1 MICSYQY
8 YLLEKLRS
16 KVEPIMNKIGL
27 GLSKLGMTPMMLSIL
42 AVIFSIISAF
52 FYSNL
57 VQFNINNIIP
67 NQALGAIFLLI
78 AGLCD
83 MLDGAI
89 ARVTKKS
96 SLKGAFIDSTF
107 DRVTEIIVFSGVLIG
122 QYAESILI
130 FFAITLSML
139 VSYSRTKAEAINVD
153 LRGIGIAERSER
165 ILILCLFSFFNEVR
179 YAIIIIIIL
188 SSITFVERFISVMKK
203 ADETNT

>member
-1 MICSYQY
+1 M
-8 YLLEKLRS
+8 LEKIRD
-16 KVEPIMNKIGL
+16 KVEPITNRIGQE
-27 GLSKLGMTPMMLSIL
+27 LSKLGMTPIMLSIF
-42 AVIFSIISAF
+42 AIIFSLISAF

-57 VQFNINNIIP
+57 IQFEINNIIS

-96 SLKGAFIDSTF
+96 SSKGAFIDSTF
-107 DRVTEIIVFSGVLIG
+107 DRVTEIIIFSGLLIG
-122 QYAESILI
+122 QYAEPLLV

-165 ILILCLFSFFNEVR
+165 ILILCLCSFINEIR
-179 YAIIIIIIL
+179 LAMIIIIVL
-188 SSITFVERFISVMKK
+188 SFITFMERFIAVMRKG
-203 ADETNT
+203 

>member
-1 MICSYQY
+1 M
-8 YLLEKLRS
+8 LENIRI
-16 KVEPIMNKIGL
+16 KVEPITNKISL
-27 GLSKLGMTPMMLSIL
+27 ELSKFGITPIMLSGL
-42 AVIFSIISAF
+42 AIIFAIISGF

-57 VQFNINNIIP
+57 VQFNINIVIQ
-67 NQALGAIFLLI
+67 NQVLGAIFLLI
-78 AGLCD
+78 AGLFD
-83 MLDGAI
+83 MLDGSL
-89 ARVTKKS
+89 ARVTKKTS
-96 SLKGAFIDSTF
+96 SKGAFIDSTF
-107 DRVTEIIVFSGVLIG
+107 DRVTEIIIYSGLLIG

>member
-1 MICSYQY
+1 M
-8 YLLEKLRS
+8 LEKIRD
-16 KVEPIMNKIGL
+16 KVEPITNRIGQE
-27 GLSKLGMTPMMLSIL
+27 LSKLGMTPIMLSIF
-42 AVIFSIISAF
+42 AIIFSLISAF

-57 VQFNINNIIP
+57 IQFEINNIIS

-89 ARVTKKS
+89 ARVTRKS
-96 SLKGAFIDSTF
+96 TLRGAFIDSTF
-107 DRVTEIIVFSGVLIG
+107 DRVTEIIIFAGLLIG
-122 QYAESILI
+122 QYAEPLFV

-165 ILILCLFSFFNEVR
+165 ILILCLCSFINEIR
-179 YAIIIIIIL
+179 LAIIIIIVL
-188 SSITFVERFISVMKK
+188 SFITFMERFIAVMKK
-203 ADETNT
+203 SE

>member
-1 MICSYQY
+1 M
-8 YLLEKLRS
+8 LEKIRD
-16 KVEPIMNKIGL
+16 KVEPITNRIGQE
-27 GLSKLGMTPMMLSIL
+27 LSKLGMTPIMLSIF
-42 AVIFSIISAF
+42 AIIFSLISAF

-57 VQFNINNIIP
+57 IQFEINNIIS

-96 SLKGAFIDSTF
+96 TLRGAFIDSTF
-107 DRVTEIIVFSGVLIG
+107 DRVTEIIIFAGLLIG
-122 QYAESILI
+122 QYAEPLLV

-165 ILILCLFSFFNEVR
+165 ILILCLCSFINEIR
-179 YAIIIIIIL
+179 LAIIIIIVL
-188 SSITFVERFISVMKK
+188 SFITFMERFIAVMKK
-203 ADETNT
+203 SE

>member
-1 MICSYQY
+1 
-8 YLLEKLRS
+8 
-16 KVEPIMNKIGL
+16 
-27 GLSKLGMTPMMLSIL
+27 
-42 AVIFSIISAF
+42 
-52 FYSNL
+52 
-57 VQFNINNIIP
+57 
-67 NQALGAIFLLI
+67 
-78 AGLCD
+78 

-96 SLKGAFIDSTF
+96 SLRGAFIDSIF
-107 DRVTEIIVFSGVLIG
+107 DRVTEIIVFSGILIG

-188 SSITFVERFISVMKK
+188 SSITFMERFISVMKK
-203 ADETNT
+203 ADKTNT

>member
-1 MICSYQY
+1 M
-8 YLLEKLRS
+8 LEKIRD
-16 KVEPIMNKIGL
+16 KVEPITNRIGQE
-27 GLSKLGMTPMMLSIL
+27 LSKLGMTPIMLSIF
-42 AVIFSIISAF
+42 AIIFSLISAF

-57 VQFNINNIIP
+57 IQFEINNIIS

-96 SLKGAFIDSTF
+96 TLRGAFIDSTF
-107 DRVTEIIVFSGVLIG
+107 DRVTEIIIFAGLLIG
-122 QYAESILI
+122 QYAEPLLV

-153 LRGIGIAERSER
+153 LRGVGIAERSER
-165 ILILCLFSFFNEVR
+165 ILILCLCSFINEIR
-179 YAIIIIIIL
+179 LAIIIIIVL
-188 SSITFVERFISVMKK
+188 SFITFMERFIAVMKK
-203 ADETNT
+203 SE

>member
-1 MICSYQY
+1 M
-8 YLLEKLRS
+8 
-16 KVEPIMNKIGL
+16 EPITNKIGRE
-27 GLSKLGMTPMMLSIL
+27 LSKLGMTPIMLSIF
-42 AVIFSIISAF
+42 AIIFSLISAL
-52 FYSNL
+52 FYSDL
-57 VQFNINNIIP
+57 IQFDINNIIS
-67 NQALGAIFLLI
+67 NQSLGAIFLLI

-107 DRVTEIIVFSGVLIG
+107 DRVTEIIIFSGLLIG
-122 QYAESILI
+122 QYAEPLLV

-165 ILILCLFSFFNEVR
+165 ILILCLFSFIGEIR
-179 YAIIIIIIL
+179 LAIIIITIL
-188 SSITFVERFISVMKK
+188 SFITFMERFIAVMRKTK
-203 ADETNT
+203 

>member
-1 MICSYQY
+1 M
-8 YLLEKLRS
+8 LEKIRD
-16 KVEPIMNKIGL
+16 KVEPITNRIGQE
-27 GLSKLGMTPMMLSIL
+27 LSKLGMTPIMLSIF
-42 AVIFSIISAF
+42 AIIFSLISAF

-57 VQFNINNIIP
+57 IQFEINNIIS

-96 SLKGAFIDSTF
+96 TLRGAFIDSTF
-107 DRVTEIIVFSGVLIG
+107 DRVTEIIIFAGLLIG
-122 QYAESILI
+122 QYAEPLFV

-165 ILILCLFSFFNEVR
+165 ILILCLFSFINEIR
-179 YAIIIIIIL
+179 LAMIIIIVL
-188 SSITFVERFISVMKK
+188 SFITFMERFIAVMKK
-203 ADETNT
+203 SE

>member
-1 MICSYQY
+1 M
-8 YLLEKLRS
+8 LEKIRD
-16 KVEPIMNKIGL
+16 KVEPITNRIGQE
-27 GLSKLGMTPMMLSIL
+27 LSKLGMTPIMLSIF
-42 AVIFSIISAF
+42 AIIFSLISAF

-57 VQFNINNIIP
+57 IQFEINNIIS

-89 ARVTKKS
+89 ARVTEKS
-96 SLKGAFIDSTF
+96 TLRGAFIDSTF
-107 DRVTEIIVFSGVLIG
+107 DRVTEIIIFAGLLIG
-122 QYAESILI
+122 QYAEPLLV

-165 ILILCLFSFFNEVR
+165 ILILCLFSFINEIR
-179 YAIIIIIIL
+179 LAIIIIIVL
-188 SSITFVERFISVMKK
+188 SFITFMERFIAVMKK
-203 ADETNT
+203 SE

>member
-1 MICSYQY
+1 
-8 YLLEKLRS
+8 LLENIRI
-16 KVEPIMNKIGL
+16 KVEPITNKISL
-27 GLSKLGMTPMMLSIL
+27 ELSKFGITPIMLSVL
-42 AVIFSIISAF
+42 AIIFAIISGF

-57 VQFNINNIIP
+57 VQFNINNVIQ
-67 NQALGAIFLLI
+67 NQVLGAIFLLI
-78 AGLCD
+78 AGLFD
-83 MLDGAI
+83 MLDGSL
-89 ARVTKKS
+89 ARITKKT

-107 DRVTEIIVFSGVLIG
+107 DRVTEIIIYSGLLIG

-188 SSITFVERFISVMKK
+188 SSITFMERFISVMKK
-203 ADETNT
+203 ADKTNT

>member
-1 MICSYQY
+1 M
-8 YLLEKLRS
+8 LEKIRD
-16 KVEPIMNKIGL
+16 KVEPITNRIGQE
-27 GLSKLGMTPMMLSIL
+27 LSKLGMTPIMLSIF
-42 AVIFSIISAF
+42 AIIFSLISAF

-57 VQFNINNIIP
+57 IQFEINNIIS

-96 SLKGAFIDSTF
+96 TLRGAFIDSTF
-107 DRVTEIIVFSGVLIG
+107 DRVTEIIIFAGLLIG
-122 QYAESILI
+122 QYTEPLFV

-165 ILILCLFSFFNEVR
+165 ILILCLCRFINEIR
-179 YAIIIIIIL
+179 LAIIIIIVL
-188 SSITFVERFISVMKK
+188 SFITFMERFIAVMKK
-203 ADETNT
+203 SE

>member
-1 MICSYQY
+1 M
-8 YLLEKLRS
+8 
-16 KVEPIMNKIGL
+16 EPITNKIGHE
-27 GLSKLGMTPMMLSIL
+27 LSRLGMTPIMLSIF
-42 AVIFSIISAF
+42 AIVFSVISAF

-57 VQFNINNIIP
+57 MQFDFNSIIS

-107 DRVTEIIVFSGVLIG
+107 DRVTEIIIFSGLLIG
-122 QYAESILI
+122 QYAEPLLV

-165 ILILCLFSFFNEVR
+165 ILILCLFSFISEIR
-179 YAIIIIIIL
+179 LAIIIITVL
-188 SSITFVERFISVMKK
+188 SFITFMERFIAVMRKG
-203 ADETNT
+203 

>member
-1 MICSYQY
+1 M
-8 YLLEKLRS
+8 LEKIRD
-16 KVEPIMNKIGL
+16 KVEPITNRIGQE
-27 GLSKLGMTPMMLSIL
+27 LSKLGMTPIMLSIF
-42 AVIFSIISAF
+42 AIIFSLISAF

-57 VQFNINNIIP
+57 IQFEINNIIS

-96 SLKGAFIDSTF
+96 TLRGAFIDSTF
-107 DRVTEIIVFSGVLIG
+107 DRVTEIIIFAGLLIG
-122 QYAESILI
+122 QYTEPLFV

-165 ILILCLFSFFNEVR
+165 ILILCLFSFINEIR
-179 YAIIIIIIL
+179 LAIIIIIVL
-188 SSITFVERFISVMKK
+188 SFITFMERFIAVMKK
-203 ADETNT
+203 SE

>member
-1 MICSYQY
+1 M
-8 YLLEKLRS
+8 LEKIRD
-16 KVEPIMNKIGL
+16 KVEPITNRIGQE
-27 GLSKLGMTPMMLSIL
+27 LSKLGMTPIMLSIF
-42 AVIFSIISAF
+42 AIIFSLISAF

-57 VQFNINNIIP
+57 IQFEINNIIS

-89 ARVTKKS
+89 ARVAKKS
-96 SLKGAFIDSTF
+96 TLRGAFIDSTF
-107 DRVTEIIVFSGVLIG
+107 DRVTEIIIFAGLLIG
-122 QYAESILI
+122 QYTEPLFV

-165 ILILCLFSFFNEVR
+165 ILILCLFSFINEIR
-179 YAIIIIIIL
+179 LAIIIIIIL
-188 SSITFVERFISVMKK
+188 SFITFMERFIAVMKK
-203 ADETNT
+203 SE

>member
-1 MICSYQY
+1 M
-8 YLLEKLRS
+8 LEKIRD
-16 KVEPIMNKIGL
+16 KVEPITNRIGQK
-27 GLSKLGMTPMMLSIL
+27 LSKLGMTPIMLSIF
-42 AVIFSIISAF
+42 AIIFSLISAF

-57 VQFNINNIIP
+57 IQFEINNIIS

-89 ARVTKKS
+89 ARVAKKS
-96 SLKGAFIDSTF
+96 TLRGAFIDSTF
-107 DRVTEIIVFSGVLIG
+107 DRVTEIIIFAGLLVG
-122 QYAESILI
+122 QYAEPLFV

-165 ILILCLFSFFNEVR
+165 ILILCLFSFISEIR
-179 YAIIIIIIL
+179 LAIIIITIL
-188 SSITFVERFISVMKK
+188 SFITFMERFIAVMRK
-203 ADETNT
+203 E